1 MLKIYV
7 CGPTVYNFV
16 HIGNLR
22 PIITYDL
29 MLKAAR
35 ILDVDFKF
43 IHNITDIDDK
53 IIIQAAKEHI
63 SEKELATKYANDY
76 LDVLKKFNV
85 DTITNYE
92 YVTKNIDQII
102 LIIHKMLATNDAYQV
117 NGNVWFNTQKNLEY
131 YGRTSGQKVENMS
144 FEETTFEKRHKADFA
159 LWKST
164 SSGIKYN
171 SPFGP
176 GRPGWHTECVALI
189 YKHFQEQGL
198 DLHGGGMDLTF
209 PHHENENVQFY
220 SLFYKDLA
228 KRWLRT
234 GQINLNNQKMSKSLN
249 NVFMAKD
256 FLKVYS
262 PDHLK
267 LIFLL
272 NNITSIINIDDN
284 LINNVEIMLT
294 RIRKIYFLSHLLNDQ
309 NTKYNDGEFL
319 SIIKHIYELRFS
331 DFIKAVN
338 DLIKEINA
346 SKNVESINLLKKIF
360 DSLGFEFNKF
370 DFSNYV
376 AIYNEWKDYLVKK
389 DYFNADKIRE
399 ILIKEKLI

>member
-1 MLKIYV
+1 M
-7 CGPTVYNFV
+7 
-16 HIGNLR
+16 
-22 PIITYDL
+22 
-29 MLKAAR
+29 
-35 ILDVDFKF
+35 
-43 IHNITDIDDK
+43 
-53 IIIQAAKEHI
+53 
-63 SEKELATKYANDY
+63 
-76 LDVLKKFNV
+76 
-85 DTITNYE
+85 
-92 YVTKNIDQII
+92 
-102 LIIHKMLATNDAYQV
+102 
-117 NGNVWFNTQKNLEY
+117 
-131 YGRTSGQKVENMS
+131 
-144 FEETTFEKRHKADFA
+144 
-159 LWKST
+159 
-164 SSGIKYN
+164 
-171 SPFGP
+171 
-176 GRPGWHTECVALI
+176 
-189 YKHFQEQGL
+189 
-198 DLHGGGMDLTF
+198 
-209 PHHENENVQFY
+209 
-220 SLFYKDLA
+220 
-228 KRWLRT
+228 RT

-376 AIYNEWKDYLVKK
+376 AIYNEWKDYLVKRL
-389 DYFNADKIRE
+389 F
-399 ILIKEKLI
+399 

>member
-1 MLKIYV
+1 MVELLRKSRKYV
-7 CGPTVYNFV
+7 FW
-16 HIGNLR
+16 R
-22 PIITYDL
+22 
-29 MLKAAR
+29 
-35 ILDVDFKF
+35 
-43 IHNITDIDDK
+43 
-53 IIIQAAKEHI
+53 
-63 SEKELATKYANDY
+63 
-76 LDVLKKFNV
+76 
-85 DTITNYE
+85 NYF
-92 YVTKNIDQII
+92 
-102 LIIHKMLATNDAYQV
+102 
-117 NGNVWFNTQKNLEY
+117 W
-131 YGRTSGQKVENMS
+131 
-144 FEETTFEKRHKADFA
+144 KRHTRDFA

-198 DLHGGGMDLTF
+198 DLRGGGMDLTF